1 MKIQKS
7 LIVASLLAIIMTG
20 CAKEPDNRSPEQKVQ
35 ANASAKYNMT
45 GEEVSRANNNA
56 KQYFEK
62 SWPIA
67 DNQHGMLNNCRPSD
81 SNFNG
86 KASCTGYVP
95 NPLGAPKPYHDET
108 VYCGYN
114 TTIIGCSDKDD

>member
-45 GEEVSRANNNA
+45 G
-56 KQYFEK
+56 
-62 SWPIA
+62 
-67 DNQHGMLNNCRPSD
+67 
-81 SNFNG
+81 
-86 KASCTGYVP
+86 
-95 NPLGAPKPYHDET
+95 
-108 VYCGYN
+108 
-114 TTIIGCSDKDD
+114 